1 MAIKTLDLEQLESIT
16 TSIYEACL
24 VIARRA
30 RQINGDR
37 IAKRKE
43 KEILEDSGFD
53 QDFDAFDREF
63 LEGIE
68 YEREI
73 NPTVEAQDELLNG
86 KLKYRYLTE
95 SDFKDDMLPST

>member
-1 MAIKTLDLEQLESIT
+1 MAIQTLDLEKIETIT

-30 RQINGDR
+30 RQINGER
-37 IAKRKE
+37 ISKRKE
-43 KEILEDSGFD
+43 KEIMEDTGFD
-53 QDFDAFDREF
+53 QEFDTYDREF

-73 NPTVEAQDELLNG
+73 NPTVEAQEELLEG
-86 KLKYRYLTE
+86 KLSYHYLTE
-95 SDFKDDMLPST
+95 NDFKEDILPS